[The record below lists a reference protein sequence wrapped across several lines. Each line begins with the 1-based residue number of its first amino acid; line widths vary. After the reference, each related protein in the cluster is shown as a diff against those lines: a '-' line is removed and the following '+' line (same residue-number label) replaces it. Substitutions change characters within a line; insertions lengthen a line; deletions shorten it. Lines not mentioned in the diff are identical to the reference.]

1 MPLRPVSE
9 LGLVDVTDLASR
21 EHYETATPRAQTR
34 ARRARTQS
42 PRRDSGGDP
51 RGERTVDQS
60 ERARGSTKGGGQT
73 GRGRSKTIGGGT
85 PKGSGRSQSGAP
97 PTPQSSGTSPRR
109 AARTPKRS
117 GTPQTPAPSSDGAVK
132 SANSRAP
139 KNSVSSTTRRNS
151 ARTAGPRDPATPSD
165 PRAASASAG
174 KGATS
179 RNGRSSGPS
188 ANRRGSRRSQGDG
201 NGDSRKTQSAS
212 PAKTSQDKKQGSL
225 VAKIGIPALTTAIG
239 VAGGVLLSGK
249 GLQRQHK
256 ILGTSLPTRVD
267 IDLGKATARLGE
279 ASRKV
284 GTLAGEI
291 RTVREKTQ
299 QIAGAFSS

>member
-1 MPLRPVSE
+1 VPLRPVSE

-42 PRRDSGGDP
+42 PRRDSVGDP

-60 ERARGSTKGGGQT
+60 ERAGGSTKRGGQT
-73 GRGRSKTIGGGT
+73 GRGRSKTIAGGT
-85 PKGSGRSQSGAP
+85 PKGPRRSQSGAP
-97 PTPQSSGTSPRR
+97 PTPESPGTAPRR
-109 AARTPKRS
+109 AARAPKRS
-117 GTPQTPAPSSDGAVK
+117 GTPQPPAPS
-132 SANSRAP
+132 
-139 KNSVSSTTRRNS
+139 
-151 ARTAGPRDPATPSD
+151 
-165 PRAASASAG
+165 
-174 KGATS
+174 S

-188 ANRRGSRRSQGDG
+188 ANRSGSRRSQGEG

-225 VAKIGIPALTTAIG
+225 VAKIGIPVLTTAIG